1 MTVSKS
7 IMAGAA
13 LALGALA
20 SSGTIAIAGGE
31 VIYGGVRQAGG
42 TAVPV
47 PAPVPIPEV
56 STGWYV
62 RIDAAYS
69 QGDTKKYR
77 STDPYVDSI
86 RGDSYLDN
94 FPRYGL
100 GVGYYL
106 NKWLRMDVTVDQR
119 NDVTSRGTG
128 VRSYTIPNAAG
139 GSVGGAGLVP
149 LGPISMRDTY
159 SDSFISSNST
169 ALLNAYVDLPIYS
182 SFTPYV
188 GGGIGFVRHQLKG
201 RAFSKTTTC
210 VDNVDCNPNM
220 VDDQGVS
227 TVNGSFSATAG
238 GVDYALATALMAGFS
253 YKVWDNWKIDVGYR
267 WLHLAGT
274 TWTGRS
280 TNTVENLRLPD
291 QNIHELRAGLRIDVN

>member
-7 IMAGAA
+7 FMAGAV

-20 SSGTIAIAGGE
+20 ASGTIALAGGE

-47 PAPVPIPEV
+47 PAPVPVPEV

-77 STDPYVDSI
+77 STDPYVDGI

-94 FPRYGL
+94 FPRYGI
-100 GVGYYL
+100 GFGYYY
-106 NKWLRMDVTVDQR
+106 NKWLRFDVTIDQR
-119 NDVTSRGTG
+119 NDVESRGTG
-128 VRSYTIPNAAG
+128 TRNYTNPNPT
-139 GSVGGAGLVP
+139 GATSTVMQ
-149 LGPISMRDTY
+149 MRDTY

-169 ALLNAYVDLPIYS
+169 ALINAYVDLPIYRS
-182 SFTPYV
+182 LTPYV
-188 GGGIGFVRHQLKG
+188 GAGIGFARHQLKG
-201 RAFSKTTTC
+201 RSFSRRVEC
-210 VDNVDCNPNM
+210 VDNNDCDPNTAG
-220 VDDQGVS
+220 DQAGS
-227 TVNGSFSATAG
+227 TINGTFATTAG
-238 GVDYALATALMAGFS
+238 GVDYTLATALMAGFS
-253 YKVWDNWKIDVGYR
+253 YKVWDNWKLDLGYR

-274 TWTGRS
+274 SWVGR
-280 TNTVENLRLPD
+280 NTTFVENLKLPD
-291 QNIHELRAGLRIDVN
+291 QNIHEVRAGLRIDIN